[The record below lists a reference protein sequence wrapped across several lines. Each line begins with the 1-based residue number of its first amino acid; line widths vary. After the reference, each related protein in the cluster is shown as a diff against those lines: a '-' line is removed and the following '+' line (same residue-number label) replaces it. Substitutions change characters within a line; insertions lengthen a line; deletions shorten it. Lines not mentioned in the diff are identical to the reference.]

1 MSRNRLKSALK
12 AASKSVARGVNAVS
26 VSGPHKTRVLTYH
39 SIGRRD
45 HEMNV
50 TPESF
55 QEQMQWLSEN
65 ATVISLGDAVAAKE
79 GVAITFDDGFRD
91 NLTNAA
97 PILNAYSFPATVF
110 VVPGRAGGFLDHEL
124 PTEDARL
131 MTWEEILELK
141 GLGVTIGGHTMN
153 HARLSSL
160 SEAAQESE
168 IIDSTRLLEEHL
180 GEAIEAFAYP
190 FGSAM
195 DYDPVSV
202 QCVRRANYSY
212 AVSNRYGPVSSSS
225 SRWEIPRIWID
236 RSDTMETFQQKVR
249 GDLDALSMMDS
260 YVGIRLRRIVN
271 RLMGTS

>member
-12 AASKSVARGVNAVS
+12 AISKSVARGMTTLS
-26 VSGPHKTRVLTYH
+26 VSGRNTTRVLTYH
-39 SIGRRD
+39 SIGTRD

-50 TPESF
+50 TPEAF

-65 ATVISLGDAVAAKE
+65 ATVISLDDAVAGKE

-97 PILNAYSFPATVF
+97 PVLKAHSFRATVF
-110 VVPGRAGGFLDHEL
+110 VVPGRAGGFLDHDS

-141 GLGVTIGGHTMN
+141 GLGVKIGGHTMN

-168 IIDSTRLLEEHL
+168 IIESTRLLEEHL
-180 GEAIEAFAYP
+180 GEPIESFAYP

-195 DYDPVSV
+195 DYDSASV
-202 QCVRRANYSY
+202 RCVQRANYAY
-212 AVSNRYGPVSSSS
+212 AVSNRYGPVSSRS

-236 RSDTMETFQQKVR
+236 RSDTMESFQQKVR
-249 GDLDALSMMDS
+249 GDLDALAILDS

-271 RLMGTS
+271 RLIGVS